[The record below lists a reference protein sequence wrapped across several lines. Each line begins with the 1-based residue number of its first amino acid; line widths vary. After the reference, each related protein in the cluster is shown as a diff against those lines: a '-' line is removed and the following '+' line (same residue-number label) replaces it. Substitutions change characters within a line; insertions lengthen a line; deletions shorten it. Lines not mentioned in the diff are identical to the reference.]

1 MSCMIEKKR
10 KIIVTGSEGLLG
22 SEISKY
28 FESKNDTVIKLDIKL
43 GHDLSNE
50 KFTKTFFKKHTS
62 NYLVNCFALNDHID
76 TKRKKGTLFNFPLE
90 EFRSYLELNIVTLFS
105 VCREFAKN
113 NNSGSIV
120 NFSSTYG
127 IDSPHPDLYEGSHK
141 DIGYGVSK
149 AGVLNLTKYL
159 SVHLAPKFRV
169 NCVVPGGVKNNQSS
183 SFIKKYS
190 QLTPMKRMMR
200 KSELNGIIDYLCSS
214 NSSYVTGSSFIIDGG
229 YLSW

>member
-1 MSCMIEKKR
+1 MIEKKR

-28 FESKNDTVIKLDIKL
+28 FESKNDVVIKLDIKL

-50 KFTKTFFKKHTS
+50 KFVKSFFKKNHS
-62 NYLVNCFALNDHID
+62 NYLINCFALNDHVES
-76 TKRKKGTLFNFPLE
+76 KRKKRTLFNFSLE
-90 EFRSYLELNIVTLFS
+90 EFRSYLELNLVTLFS

-127 IDSPHPDLYEGSHK
+127 IDSPHPDLYDGSHK
-141 DIGYGVSK
+141 DIGYCVSK

-159 SVHLAPKFRV
+159 SVHFAPKFRV
-169 NCVVPGGVKNNQSS
+169 NCVVPGGVKNKQSS

-190 QLTPMKRMMR
+190 KLTPMRRMMK

-214 NSSYVTGSSFIIDGG
+214 NSSYVTGSSFVIDGG